1 MGRKI
6 DAYWAEQFSSAR
18 PSEHLV
24 RAHAERDPVLAERAN
39 RFARRSLAWG
49 LLAIPTVILFGL
61 GGVFG
66 IVAIAYGARA
76 LNADT
81 DRVVSACTGVGCG
94 AIAVVVA
101 ALFIAALVTYDSNL
115 VSP

>member
-1 MGRKI
+1 MGRKV
-6 DAYWAEQFSSAR
+6 DSYWAEQFSSAR

-24 RAHAERDPVLAERAN
+24 RARAERDPFLAERAN

-49 LLAIPTVILFGL
+49 LLAIPTLILFGL

-76 LNADT
+76 LNTDT
-81 DRVVSACTGVGCG
+81 DRVVSACIGVGCG

-101 ALFIAALVTYDSNL
+101 ALFIAVLVTFDSSF
-115 VSP
+115 VYP